1 MNYNHPLINGSTVTI
16 RVMCAIVFLMFS
28 FCWLF
33 FFQADQL
40 AMTQHVLSGGLTQ
53 YNPVLGTL
61 IITGVLMLLQLV
73 INSFFKLKKRSHA
86 LTYVPSMMLL
96 ALVSKVSQQIE
107 SGDGVSL
114 WIWVLSVLVLLLWG
128 AVAWVAKLA
137 QEVES
142 DRDYSLFSRPMWINA
157 LLMAVQIICVAWIG
171 NTNAVYHYRMQTETL
186 LADGE
191 YQKALEVG
199 KRSLESD
206 ANLLMLR
213 MYALARENALGEK
226 LFEYP
231 ITANVEQM
239 LPTSGRT
246 RMYYCSEDSLYKF
259 LGGRPAEP
267 MTPMHFL
274 DLLERRDTT
283 LNSRTLAPSRSRAS
297 VSPVIDYKLC
307 GLLIDRQID
316 RFAREIGKYYDLNG
330 HLPKHYREA
339 LVLYTHSRSN
349 PVVVYHHAVTD
360 EDWRNLIELERRYPD
375 PTERQGRVEDQYHG
389 TYWYYYKYLK

>member
-16 RVMCAIVFLMFS
+16 RVMCAIVFLLFS
-28 FCWLF
+28 FCWL

-53 YNPVLGTL
+53 YDPVMGTL
-61 IITGVLMLLQLV
+61 IITGLLMVLQLC
-73 INSFFKLKKRSHA
+73 INHFLRLKKRSHA

-96 ALVSKVSQQIE
+96 ALVSEVSQQIE
-107 SGDGVSL
+107 SGDGVSP
-114 WIWVLSVLVLLLWG
+114 WTWVLPLLVLLVWG
-128 AVAWVAKLA
+128 AVVWVARLA

-142 DRDYSLFSRPMWINA
+142 DRNFTLFSRPMWINA
-157 LLMAVQIICVAWIG
+157 LMMAVQIICVAWIG

-186 LADGE
+186 LADGK

-199 KRSLESD
+199 KESLESD

-246 RMYYCSEDSLYKF
+246 RMYYCPEDSLYKF
-259 LGGRPAEP
+259 LGGRPAEA

-283 LNSRTLAPSRSRAS
+283 LNTRTPAPPRPRTS

-316 RFAREIGKYYDLNG
+316 RFAREIGKYYPLDD

-360 EDWRNLIELERRYPD
+360 EDWRNLQELESRFPNA
-375 PTERQGRVEDQYHG
+375 TERQGRVEDQYHG
-389 TYWYYYKYLK
+389 TYWYYYKYLR

>member
-1 MNYNHPLINGSTVTI
+1 MNYNHPLKNGSTVTI
-16 RVMCAIVFLMFS
+16 RVMCAIVFLTFS

-33 FFQADQL
+33 FFQSDQL
-40 AMTQHVLSGGLTQ
+40 AMTQHVLSGGLTH
-53 YNPVLGTL
+53 YNSILGTL
-61 IITGVLMLLQLV
+61 IIIAVLMLLQLLV
-73 INSFFKLKKRSHA
+73 FRVFRLTKRSHA

-96 ALVSKVSQQIE
+96 ALISEASRQIQ
-107 SGDGVSL
+107 SGGGLSV
-114 WIWVLSVLVLLLWG
+114 WIFVLPVLVLLGWG
-128 AVAWVAKLA
+128 GLSWVARFA

-157 LLMAVQIICVAWIG
+157 LMMALQIICVAWIG
-171 NTNAVYHYRMQTETL
+171 NTNAVYHYRTQTETL

-191 YQKALEVG
+191 YEKALEVG
-199 KRSLESD
+199 RRSHESD

-213 MYALARENALGEK
+213 MYALARQNALGER

-231 ITANVEQM
+231 ITATVEQI

-246 RMYYCSEDSLYKF
+246 RMYFCPEDSLWRF

-267 MTPMHFL
+267 MSPMHFL
-274 DLLERRDTT
+274 DLLERRD
-283 LNSRTLAPSRSRAS
+283 SIVPRQVA
-297 VSPVIDYKLC
+297 DYKLC

-316 RFAREIGKYYDLNG
+316 RFAREVGKYYPLDDR
-330 HLPKHYREA
+330 LPKHYREA

-349 PVVVYHHAVTD
+349 PVVTYHHAVAD
-360 EDWRNLIELERRYPD
+360 EDWRNLQELERRFPD
-375 PTERQGRVEDQYHG
+375 ATERKGRVEDQYNG

>member
-1 MNYNHPLINGSTVTI
+1 MNYNHPLKNGSTLTI
-16 RVMCAIVFLMFS
+16 RVMCATVFVLFS
-28 FCWLF
+28 FCWLY

-40 AMTQHVLSGGLTQ
+40 AMTQHVLSGGLTR
-53 YNPVLGTL
+53 YNPIWGTL
-61 IITGVLMLLQLV
+61 IITAVLMLLQLLV
-73 INSFFKLKKRSHA
+73 YGIIGLTKRSHA
-86 LTYVPSMMLL
+86 LTYVPSMMFL
-96 ALVSKVSQQIE
+96 ALVTEASQQIE
-107 SGDGVSL
+107 SSNSVSV
-114 WIWVLSVLVLLLWG
+114 WIWVLPVIILLVWG
-128 AVAWVAKLA
+128 AIAWVAKLA
-137 QEVES
+137 QEVEK
-142 DRDYSLFSRPMWINA
+142 DRDYSLFSRPVWINA
-157 LLMAVQIICVAWIG
+157 LLMALQIICVAWIG

-191 YQKALEVG
+191 YRKALEVG
-199 KRSLESD
+199 KHSLESD

-231 ITANVEQM
+231 ITANVEQI

-246 RMYYCSEDSLYKF
+246 RMYYCPEDSLYKF

-274 DLLERRDTT
+274 DLLERRDSVV
-283 LNSRTLAPSRSRAS
+283 SRQ
-297 VSPVIDYKLC
+297 VVDYKLC

-316 RFAREIGKYYDLNG
+316 RFAREIGKFYELDE

-339 LVLYTHSRSN
+339 LVLYTHLRSN

-360 EDWRNLIELERRYPD
+360 EDWRNLQELERRFPNE
-375 PTERQGRVEDQYHG
+375 TERQGKVADYYQD

>member
-1 MNYNHPLINGSTVTI
+1 M
-16 RVMCAIVFLMFS
+16 
-28 FCWLF
+28 
-33 FFQADQL
+33 
-40 AMTQHVLSGGLTQ
+40 
-53 YNPVLGTL
+53 
-61 IITGVLMLLQLV
+61 
-73 INSFFKLKKRSHA
+73 
-86 LTYVPSMMLL
+86 
-96 ALVSKVSQQIE
+96 
-107 SGDGVSL
+107 
-114 WIWVLSVLVLLLWG
+114 
-128 AVAWVAKLA
+128 AWV
-137 QEVES
+137 
-142 DRDYSLFSRPMWINA
+142 
-157 LLMAVQIICVAWIG
+157 G

-186 LADGE
+186 LADGK

-246 RMYYCSEDSLYKF
+246 RMYFCPEDSLYRF
-259 LGGRPAEP
+259 LGGRPAEA

-274 DLLERRDTT
+274 DLLERRDSVV
-283 LNSRTLAPSRSRAS
+283 SRQVA
-297 VSPVIDYKLC
+297 DYKLC

-316 RFAREIGKYYDLNG
+316 RFASEIGKYYSLDDR
-330 HLPKHYREA
+330 LPKHYREA

-360 EDWRNLIELERRYPD
+360 EDWRNLQELERRFPD
-375 PTERQGRVEDQYHG
+375 ATERKGRVEDEYHE

>member
-1 MNYNHPLINGSTVTI
+1 MNYNHPLKNGSTVTI
-16 RVMCAIVFLMFS
+16 RVMCAIVFLLFS
-28 FCWLF
+28 FCWL

-53 YNPVLGTL
+53 YDPVMGTL
-61 IITGVLMLLQLV
+61 IITGLLMVLQLC
-73 INSFFKLKKRSHA
+73 INHFLRLKKRSHA

-96 ALVSKVSQQIE
+96 ALVSEVSQQIE
-107 SGDGVSL
+107 SGDGVSP
-114 WIWVLSVLVLLLWG
+114 WTWVLPLLVLLVWG
-128 AVAWVAKLA
+128 AVVWVARLA

-142 DRDYSLFSRPMWINA
+142 DRNFTLFSRPMWINA
-157 LLMAVQIICVAWIG
+157 LMMAVQIICVAWIG

-186 LADGE
+186 LADGK

-199 KRSLESD
+199 KESLESD

-226 LFEYP
+226 LFEFP

-246 RMYYCSEDSLYKF
+246 RMYYCPEDSLYKF
-259 LGGRPAEP
+259 LGGRPAEA

-283 LNSRTLAPSRSRAS
+283 QNTCTPAPLRPRTS

-316 RFAREIGKYYDLNG
+316 LFAREIGKYYPLDD

-360 EDWRNLIELERRYPD
+360 EDWRNLQELESRFPNA
-375 PTERQGRVEDQYHG
+375 TERQGRVEDQYHG
-389 TYWYYYKYLK
+389 TYWYYYKYLR

>member
-1 MNYNHPLINGSTVTI
+1 MNYNHPLINGSIITI
-16 RVMCAIVFLMFS
+16 RVMCAIVFFLFS
-28 FCWLF
+28 FSWLF

-40 AMTQHVLSGGLTQ
+40 AMTQHVLSSGLTR
-53 YNPVLGTL
+53 YNPL
-61 IITGVLMLLQLV
+61 IGALVITGLLMILQKGVNYFVRLE
-73 INSFFKLKKRSHA
+73 KRSHA

-96 ALVSKVSQQIE
+96 ALVSEVSQQIE

-114 WIWVLSVLVLLLWG
+114 WIWVLPVLVLLVWG
-128 AVAWVAKLA
+128 AVVWVARLA
-137 QEVES
+137 QEVEQ
-142 DRDYSLFSRPMWINA
+142 DRNFTLFSRPMWINA
-157 LLMAVQIICVAWIG
+157 LMMALQIICVAWVG

-186 LADGE
+186 LADGK

-246 RMYYCSEDSLYKF
+246 RMYFCPEDSLYRF
-259 LGGRPAEP
+259 LGGRPAEA

-274 DLLERRDTT
+274 DLLERRDSVV
-283 LNSRTLAPSRSRAS
+283 SRQVA
-297 VSPVIDYKLC
+297 DYKLC

-316 RFAREIGKYYDLNG
+316 RFASEIGKYYSLDDR
-330 HLPKHYREA
+330 LPKHYREA

-360 EDWRNLIELERRYPD
+360 EDWRNLQELERRFPD
-375 PTERQGRVEDQYHG
+375 ATERKGRVEDEYHE

>member
-16 RVMCAIVFLMFS
+16 RVMCAIVFLLFS
-28 FCWLF
+28 FCWL

-53 YNPVLGTL
+53 YDPVMGTL
-61 IITGVLMLLQLV
+61 IITGLLMVLQLC
-73 INSFFKLKKRSHA
+73 INHFLRLKKRSHA

-96 ALVSKVSQQIE
+96 ALVSEVSQQIE
-107 SGDGVSL
+107 SGDGVSP
-114 WIWVLSVLVLLLWG
+114 WTWVLPLLVLLVWG
-128 AVAWVAKLA
+128 AVVWVARLA

-142 DRDYSLFSRPMWINA
+142 DRNFTLFSRPMWINA
-157 LLMAVQIICVAWIG
+157 LMMAVQIICVAWIG

-186 LADGE
+186 LADGK

-199 KRSLESD
+199 KESLESD

-246 RMYYCSEDSLYKF
+246 RMYYCPEDSLYKF
-259 LGGRPAEP
+259 LGGRPAEA

-283 LNSRTLAPSRSRAS
+283 LNTRTPAPPRPRTS

-316 RFAREIGKYYDLNG
+316 RFAREIGKYYPLDD

-349 PVVVYHHAVTD
+349 PVVVYHHDVTD
-360 EDWRNLIELERRYPD
+360 EDWRNLQELESRFPNA
-375 PTERQGRVEDQYHG
+375 TERQGRVEDQYHG
-389 TYWYYYKYLK
+389 TYWYYYKYLR